1 MKKKTAVAAVT
12 VLLVCIAVYLNW
24 SYQRDAFDGMEPVD
38 GSILE
43 GESVANLGDSVL
55 VNGSVADAA
64 TQEALAEYFTG
75 ARLARQQARDA
86 AIAILENTLMSA
98 DAAEAGK
105 AEASAAVQEIA
116 RNSIKESNIEGI
128 VLSKGYTN
136 CLAYIGDGGLTV
148 IVTSKTGNIS
158 ALDTAKIT
166 DIAISE
172 TGLSSDKIRIVEAT
186 PEKDG

>member
-24 SYQRDAFDGMEPVD
+24 SYQRDALDGMEPAD
-38 GSILE
+38 GSAV
-43 GESVANLGDSVL
+43 ESVGNLGDSVL
-55 VNGSVADAA
+55 VGGTVADAA
-64 TQEALAEYFTG
+64 TKEALDAYFDS
-75 ARLARQQARDA
+75 ARLARRQARDTA
-86 AIAILENTLMSA
+86 LSILENTLQGE
-98 DAAEAGK
+98 DAAEAAR

-116 RNSIKESNIEGI
+116 RNTIKEGNIEGI

-148 IVTSKTGNIS
+148 IVTSASGAIS

-166 DIAISE
+166 DIAIAE
-172 TGLSSDKIRIVEAT
+172 TGLSADKIKIVEAT
-186 PEKDG
+186 PEKE

>member
-24 SYQRDAFDGMEPVD
+24 SYQRDTFDGMEPVD

-64 TQEALAEYFTG
+64 TQEALTEYFSD

-86 AIAILENTLMSA
+86 AISILENTLMSA
-98 DAAEAGK
+98 DVAETGK
-105 AEASAAVQEIA
+105 AEASAAV
-116 RNSIKESNIEGI
+116 
-128 VLSKGYTN
+128 
-136 CLAYIGDGGLTV
+136 
-148 IVTSKTGNIS
+148 
-158 ALDTAKIT
+158 
-166 DIAISE
+166 
-172 TGLSSDKIRIVEAT
+172 
-186 PEKDG
+186 